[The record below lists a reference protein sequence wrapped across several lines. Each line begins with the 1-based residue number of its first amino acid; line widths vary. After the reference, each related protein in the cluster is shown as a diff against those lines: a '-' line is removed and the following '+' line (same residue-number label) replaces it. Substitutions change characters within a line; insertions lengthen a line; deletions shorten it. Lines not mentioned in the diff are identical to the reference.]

1 MPNAEIVS
9 IGSELLLGQIVDTNG
24 AWMAQRLTNVGVDL
38 FYKTIV
44 GDNPRRMSDV
54 VGRALGRSDIVIT
67 GGGLG
72 PTQDDLTRE
81 TIAAVTGR
89 ELLLDRGLLDQIEQR
104 FQRRG
109 LVMTANNSRQAYIPD
124 GAIPVENPNGTA
136 PSFIVEDP
144 RGVVIALPGVPF
156 EMKWLFDNEVIP
168 YLRRTFELDQVITY
182 RVLKV
187 ADMGESAVDDRIGH
201 LIAGSSNPTVGVL
214 AHPGQV
220 DVRIAAK
227 ARNAEEAARLIDP
240 VEAEVRGLL
249 GGHVFAVDE
258 ETMEDAV
265 GRVLAGAGSTIA
277 VYEDLTSGL
286 VAERLLEAGPDR
298 FVEGVVGNGPERGQ
312 AAVGPLAAAG
322 RRGGPALGPGG
333 AGRRAGLGG
342 AVALGGGPG
351 AGGTRCAGTRRY
363 GGEPGAGP
371 DGRVDHR
378 RQGVPQAVVQH
389 GGAGA
394 PGPHEDE
401 PERYRTGAGR
411 VGRGFF
417 GLTAGPRSEG
427 CFDALSMNGDGRVA
441 NPPLRGWRGGG
452 AWSG

>member
-1 MPNAEIVS
+1 MPSAEIVS

-24 AWMAQRLTNVGVDL
+24 AWMAQRLTGVGVDL
-38 FYKTIV
+38 YFKTTV
-44 GDNPRRMSDV
+44 GDNPARMRDV
-54 VGRALGRSDIVIT
+54 IGRALGRSDIVIT

-72 PTQDDLTRE
+72 PTRDDLTRE

-89 ELLLDRGLLDQIEQR
+89 ELVLDRGLLDQIERR

-136 PSFIVEDP
+136 PSFIVEDA

-168 YLRRTFELDQVITY
+168 YLREAFELDEMITY

-187 ADMGESAVDDRIGH
+187 ADMGESSVDDRIGH
-201 LIAGSSNPTVGVL
+201 LIADSRNPTVGVL

-227 ARNAEEAARLIDP
+227 ARDEAAAAALIDP
-240 VEAEVRGLL
+240 VEAEVRRLL
-249 GGHVFAVDE
+249 GRHVFAVDE

-265 GRVLAGAGSTIA
+265 GREMAGAGATIA

-298 FVEGVVGNGPERGQ
+298 FVEGVTGQ
-312 AAVGPLAAAG
+312 WAGRREAAAGPLAAAG
-322 RRGGPALGPGG
+322 RRRGAAVGRRG
-333 AGRRAGLGG
+333 AGRRAGLGRAG
-342 AVALGGGPG
+342 ALGRRTGAGRPRRAGPG
-351 AGGTRCAGTRRY
+351 RHGR
-363 GGEPGAGP
+363 EPGAGP
-371 DGRVDHR
+371 HRAVHHR
-378 RQGVPQAVVQH
+378 RARVPQALLQH
-389 GGAGA
+389 GRTR
-394 PGPHEDE
+394 PPRPHPHE
-401 PERYRTGAGR
+401 PQRHRASPRRPGGGPFMNPLIPVSSTGQALAFSRKGR
-411 VGRGFF
+411 RDRPSHTLSLYGRGP
-417 GLTAGPRSEG
+417 G
-427 CFDALSMNGDGRVA
+427 
-441 NPPLRGWRGGG
+441 
-452 AWSG
+452 